1 MSTSSSTSPQVLL
14 LQPAALVGFLAALL
28 LFVSESVVIAAADL
42 GSGGSSFDDSAL
54 EAIDN
59 FVVGGGFATVSN
71 VTTTN
76 STIPASPSN
85 GASVPAASPANDQSS
100 TASEKE
106 QFSSTSSSPTSS
118 PTSDENHDSSDDAPV
133 DNGREFRLNAYNEY
147 EKAAEEFV
155 QSSSSTYNNPGT
167 AETGGVSLAASA
179 RVVWSRGTATFYGG
193 ADASGTMGGACG
205 YGNLYATGY
214 GTATAALST
223 ALFNN
228 GAMCGACYQLMCS
241 GSPWCIPGAISV
253 TATNFCP
260 PNWAQ
265 ASNNGGWCNPPRPH
279 FDLAEPIFLRI
290 GHYKAGIIP
299 VVYRRIN
306 CVKAGGIRF
315 TINGNPFFNL
325 VTITNVGGSGIVV
338 AVRMRGDYTAWY
350 PMARNWGQNWQ
361 CSWKLVGQ
369 GIWFMVTTSD
379 GRVTTSRVANANW
392 GFGQTFEGAQ
402 VR

>member
-1 MSTSSSTSPQVLL
+1 MMSTSSTTTPQVLL
-14 LQPAALVGFLAALL
+14 LQPAALVGFVAALL
-28 LFVSESVVIAAADL
+28 LFVSGSVVIAAADL

-76 STIPASPSN
+76 STIPASPSD

-106 QFSSTSSSPTSS
+106 QFSSTYSSSPTSS
-118 PTSDENHDSSDDAPV
+118 PTSDENHD
-133 DNGREFRLNAYNEY
+133 
-147 EKAAEEFV
+147 EFV

-167 AETGGVSLAASA
+167 AETEGVSLGAYAP
-179 RVVWSRGTATFYGG
+179 VVWSRGTATFYGG

-315 TINGNPFFNL
+315 TVNGNPYFNL

-338 AVRMRGDYTAWY
+338 AVKMRGDRTAWY
-350 PMARNWGQNWQ
+350 PMSRNWGQNWQ